1 MTFIKEMEQDQSMSA
16 ETKHSF
22 LINMPKSKRCV
33 IDVVHK
39 LMDDP

>member
-1 MTFIKEMEQDQSMSA
+1 MEQDESMSA

-33 IDVVHK
+33 LDVV
-39 LMDDP
+39 